1 MHFIVERRNPLVRD
15 IFRPLCLLQIGPKG
29 FHYSHHSFCC
39 AFGFIDF
46 EVAPLASYLTC
57 AVLAHYAT
65 CLADTLASELG
76 ILASKPPVLITAPW
90 KCVPPGTNGGV
101 TVEGF
106 LWGGV
111 GGLLMGTC
119 QMTSDLVGS
128 LPMNSLATLA
138 FAVTCGVLGNTI
150 DSLLGATLQ
159 VSYFDPDKKLAY
171 SGPRDTALPKGVTHT
186 CGVDILTNAQVNLLS
201 VAITMAIGSFVLGPY
216 FFQ

>member
-1 MHFIVERRNPLVRD
+1 
-15 IFRPLCLLQIGPKG
+15 
-29 FHYSHHSFCC
+29 
-39 AFGFIDF
+39 
-46 EVAPLASYLTC
+46 
-57 AVLAHYAT
+57 VLAHYAT

-111 GGLLMGTC
+111 GGLLMGLSM
-119 QMTSDLVGS
+119 MTSDLVGS

-138 FAVTCGVLGNTI
+138 FAVACGVLGNTI
-150 DSLLGATLQ
+150 DSVLGATLQ
-159 VSYFDPDKKLAY
+159 VSFFDPDKKLAY